1 MLNPFI
7 EYPGEFTETPFLG
20 GEHWTFNFP
29 NGYGASVI
37 RNLGSYGHESGLWE
51 LAVLD
56 DLGNLVYDTPVTED
70 VLGWLDE
77 S

>member
-29 NGYGASVI
+29 NGYGASVSKVVMATSPVCG
-37 RNLGSYGHESGLWE
+37 NWPCWTT
-51 LAVLD
+51 LA
-56 DLGNLVYDTPVTED
+56 T
-70 VLGWLDE
+70 WFMIHQ
-77 S
+77 